1 MNSHIRTVV
10 LMSSIARRS
19 RDDLDGYGNGW
30 FSAAMDISE
39 EKLDLFFK
47 NNAYDKTNDDLSS
60 V

>member
-1 MNSHIRTVV
+1 
-10 LMSSIARRS
+10 MSSIARRS